1 MSRSLGVT
9 FSLLAAAVLAGCY
22 DHAVTS
28 VTILNPPANL
38 TYKLDPSGDPTAPS
52 GILLRWDD
60 VTSGALAEY
69 RVYSRASQSEP
80 YGLRGTTTSNTFHD
94 NGIPHLQYYVTAVSL
109 DGGESDA
116 SNVITVDERLALPA
130 PATLT
135 SVSLNG
141 AIHLQWA
148 DNAYLSYPAAFDH
161 YRVYSTGYDLTGG
174 LCDSVWVLEGTTV
187 SPTFLVGVLQN
198 GVPRCYGVSAI
209 SIEGYESLWSPLRQD
224 TPRPDA
230 RNVIVFSTDTLGGQL
245 SGFRFW
251 TDANADGLVETNEL
265 GLIGSAGTGS
275 ADFVVVRDSATNTFW
290 ITPQRT
296 GDSLQVYGNAP
307 IADLDS
313 IDIAPLGGYTRN
325 AIQAVPL
332 WGYVFQM
339 QNIVG
344 FWSYG
349 ALRVTATGS
358 KYIIF
363 DWSYQTDPGNP
374 ELLRVRK

>member
-28 VTILNPPANL
+28 VIVLNPPANL

-52 GILLRWDD
+52 GILLQWDD
-60 VTSGALAEY
+60 ETSSELADY
-69 RVYSRASQSEP
+69 RVYSRASQTEP

-94 NGIPHLQYYVTAVSL
+94 NGIPNLQYYVTAVSL

-130 PATLT
+130 PTTLAG
-135 SVSLNG
+135 VSLDG

-161 YRVYSTGYDLTGG
+161 YRVYSTGYDLTNS

-187 SPTFLVGVLQN
+187 SPTFLVGALQN

-209 SIEGYESLWSPLRQD
+209 SIEGYESLWSPLTYD

-230 RNVIVFSTDTLGGQL
+230 RNIIVFSSDTLGGAE

-251 TDANADGLVETNEL
+251 TDLNGDGLVEGNEL
-265 GLIGSAGTGS
+265 GIVGSAASG
-275 ADFVVVRDSATNTFW
+275 ANDFIVTRDASGNFW
-290 ITPQRT
+290 LTPQRT
-296 GDSLQVYGNAP
+296 NTTMTVYGSTP

-313 IDIAPLGGYTRN
+313 INIAPISGYST
-325 AIQAVPL
+325 AATQAVPM

-339 QNIVG
+339 INTPG
-344 FWSYG
+344 LYSYG
-349 ALRVTATGS
+349 GLRVTATGS
-358 KYIIF
+358 RYVIF

-374 ELLRVRK
+374 ELVRVRK